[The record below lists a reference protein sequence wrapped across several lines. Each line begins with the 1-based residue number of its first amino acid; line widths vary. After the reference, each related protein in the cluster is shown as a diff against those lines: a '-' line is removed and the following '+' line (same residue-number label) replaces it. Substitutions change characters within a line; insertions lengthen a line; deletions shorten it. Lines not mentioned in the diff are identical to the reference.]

1 MPQFIV
7 LCTCIYIYMYMYRYT
22 LCINNYTM
30 SCTCM
35 CVLNCIDA
43 KAWEVDTCR
52 GHYNNVSC
60 VLFHPRQELII
71 SNSEDRS
78 IRFWDLTKRYSTR
91 QKKLPI
97 NGPFN
102 GATVPVQ
109 IPFKTRT
116 NPVRVSRSQRPV
128 LIPVLTAVQTA
139 VSCLYFNNLCDR
151 DGAARPQQRALGST
165 RV

>member
-1 MPQFIV
+1 MTSSATGTV
-7 LCTCIYIYMYMYRYT
+7 RAKMGTCAPFPILVTCLWYHGTVYNIYTYM
-22 LCINNYTM
+22 
-30 SCTCM
+30 
-35 CVLNCIDA
+35 
-43 KAWEVDTCR
+43 
-52 GHYNNVSC
+52 
-60 VLFHPRQELII
+60 
-71 SNSEDRS
+71 
-78 IRFWDLTKRYSTR
+78 YSTR

-139 VSCLYFNNLCDR
+139 VSCLYLCDR